1 MKIRLTL
8 ILLTTLNI
16 ICFKN
21 QSQESTKKWTAQIG
35 LGLNSPANSGFVT
48 GYEAK
53 SINLPTVN
61 LGIQHFFKPQL
72 GARLDYGFNR
82 FKNDDTSSEFKT
94 NYSRINV
101 QFVYNPTKSLGFLP
115 ERGSILL
122 HAGPGYSFVRAIG
135 TNSGNKTSF
144 FNVMGG
150 IEISY
155 AIDRYISL
163 YADVSYIAG
172 LGKELEFLPENF
184 GLFNGSLTTITFGI
198 SFALSGCQ
206 YC

>member
-1 MKIRLTL
+1 MTYKLYIN
-8 ILLTTLNI
+8 LLLLLSI
-16 ICFKN
+16 FSIEI
-21 QSQESTKKWTAQIG
+21 QSQERTKKWTAQIG
-35 LGLNSPANSGFVT
+35 LGLNSPANSGFIT

-53 SINLPTVN
+53 SVNLPTVN

-82 FKNDDTSSEFKT
+82 FKNDNNSPDFKT
-94 NYSRINV
+94 NYSRINL
-101 QFVYNPTKSLGFLP
+101 QLVYNPTESINFLP
-115 ERGSILL
+115 ERAGLLL
-122 HAGPGYSFVRAIG
+122 HLGPGYSFVSAIG
-135 TNSGNKTSF
+135 SNSGNKTSF

-150 IEISY
+150 LEISY

-172 LGKELEFLPENF
+172 LGKDLEFLPENF
-184 GLFNGSLTTITFGI
+184 GLFNGSLTTLTFGI